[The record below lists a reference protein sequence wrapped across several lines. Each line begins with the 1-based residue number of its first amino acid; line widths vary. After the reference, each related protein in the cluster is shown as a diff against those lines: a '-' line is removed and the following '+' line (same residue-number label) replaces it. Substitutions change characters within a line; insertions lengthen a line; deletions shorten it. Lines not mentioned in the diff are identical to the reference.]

1 MIVLWIFLAL
11 LAILLLA
18 VLLVLMLRLKI
29 VIYGNNDDIVRLKCY
44 LYGFRIFSFSVKQKD
59 KPQKVKISDYTP
71 EKLSKRQKKER
82 PKSVTQRLHDVAST
96 SETKGKPD
104 IVYILKFILNLLRTF
119 AQHYAKK
126 FKVRILRFNISV
138 ATGDAAST
146 AILYGTASQATSYLI
161 EFLDNNTALTIPRTA
176 KINVVSDFCGDE
188 TQIDVK
194 IEVFIHLRRVLS
206 LLYRSGL
213 RSPADIK
220 NFFK

>member
-18 VLLVLMLRLKI
+18 VLLVLMLRIKI
-29 VIYGNNDDIVRLKCY
+29 VIYGNNDDIVRLKFY
-44 LYGFRIFSFSVKQKD
+44 LYGFRIFSFSAKQKD
-59 KPQKVKISDYTP
+59 KPQKVKLSDYTP
-71 EKLSKRQKKER
+71 EKLNKRKKKDR
-82 PKSVTQRLHDVAST
+82 PKSVTQRLRDVANAD
-96 SETKGKPD
+96 ETKGKPD
-104 IVYILKFILNLLRTF
+104 IIYILKFILNLLHTF
-119 AQHYAKK
+119 AQNYAKK
-126 FKVRILRFNISV
+126 FKVKILKLNISV

-146 AILYGTASQATSYLI
+146 AILYGTVAQAASYLI
-161 EFLDNNTALTIPRTA
+161 EFLKNNTALTVPRTA
-176 KINVVSDFCGDE
+176 KMNVVSDFCGDT
-188 TQIDVK
+188 TQVDIK

>member
-18 VLLVLMLRLKI
+18 ALLVFLLRIKV
-29 VIYGNNDDIVRLKCY
+29 VIFGNSEDLIRLNGY
-44 LYGFRIFSFSVKQKD
+44 LYGFRIFSFSARQKT
-59 KPQKVKISDYTP
+59 KPQKVRLSDYSP
-71 EKLSKRQKKER
+71 KKLNKRKKKNRQKTA
-82 PKSVTQRLHDVAST
+82 TQRLRDVADT
-96 SETKGKPD
+96 VEPHGKPD
-104 IVYILKFILNLLRTF
+104 IVYILKFILNLFNNFTK
-119 AQHYAKK
+119 HYAQK
-126 FKVRILRFNISV
+126 FKVRILKLDVSV

-146 AILYGTASQATSYLI
+146 AILYGTVVQSVGYLI
-161 EFLDNNTALTIPRTA
+161 EFLKNTTALNIPRNA
-176 KINVVSDFCGDE
+176 KMNVTTDFCGDT
-188 TQIDVK
+188 TQIDIK

>member
-1 MIVLWIFLAL
+1 MIFLWIFLAL

-18 VLLVLMLRLKI
+18 VLLVLMLRIKI
-29 VIYGNNDDIVRLKCY
+29 VIYGNNEDIVKLRFY
-44 LYGFRIFSFSVKQKD
+44 LYGFRIFSFSAKQKD
-59 KPQKVKISDYTP
+59 EPPKVKLSDYTP
-71 EKLSKRQKKER
+71 EKLSKRKKKER
-82 PKSVTQRLHDVAST
+82 PKSVSQRLRDVAT
-96 SETKGKPD
+96 NEAKGKPD

-126 FKVRILRFNISV
+126 FKVKILKFNISV

-146 AILYGTASQATSYLI
+146 AILYGTVSQAASYLI
-161 EFLDNNTALTIPRTA
+161 EFLDNNTALTVPRTA
-176 KINVVSDFCGDE
+176 KINVASDFCGDE
-188 TQIDVK
+188 TQIDIK
-194 IEVFIHLRRVLS
+194 MEVFIHLRRVLS

>member
-18 VLLVLMLRLKI
+18 ALLVLMLRVKV
-29 VIYGNNDDIVRLKCY
+29 VIYGNSEDIVNLKCY
-44 LYGFRIFSFSVKQKD
+44 LYGFRIFSFSAVQKD
-59 KPQKVKISDYTP
+59 KPQKVKLSDYAP
-71 EKLSKRQKKER
+71 EKLSKRKKKA
-82 PKSVTQRLHDVAST
+82 PVKNISGRLRDIASNSGST
-96 SETKGKPD
+96 SKPNV
-104 IVYILKFILNLLRTF
+104 VYILKFILNLLRTF

-126 FKVRILRFNISV
+126 FKVKILKLNVSV

-146 AILYGTASQATSYLI
+146 AILYGTVSQAASYLI

-176 KINVVSDFCGDE
+176 KINVVSDFCGDQ
-188 TQIDVK
+188 TQIDIK
-194 IEVFIHLRRVLS
+194 IEVFIHLRRIIS